1 MNKSVSTSKS
11 KLTIP
16 SYETRAESRML
27 RAFGADLV
35 GMSTVPEVIVARHCS
50 MRVLALSLVTNTVML
65 NAVTRGDDLQVENSS
80 REETREVEEKGKAD
94 HTEVL
99 DAGAKAGAIVQ
110 VGYVLTG
117 WSAITTN
124 IRFSATRAVG
134 VI

>member
-1 MNKSVSTSKS
+1 MNKSVCTSKS

-16 SYETRAESRML
+16 SYETKAESRML

-50 MRVLALSLVTNTVML
+50 MRVLALSLVTNIVML
-65 NAVTRGDDLQVENSS
+65 NAVTRGDDPQVENSS
-80 REETREVEEKGKAD
+80 REEKSEMEAKGKAD

-110 VGYVLTG
+110 VGYFFTG
-117 WSAITTN
+117 WNGITTN

-134 VI
+134 II